1 MPLSAS
7 NLEEK
12 YYDIYNSYQE
22 IVNAYKSNILS
33 IGQVMKDKYSDF
45 QNKYSKLFRK
55 IIANQITTDFL
66 KNMTAIA
73 DNTISD
79 KKRDIFQKANP
90 VLYNEIIQNGILD
103 ILNQIKKIRTN
114 ITEYIEGYKED
125 FQKEKEDKKSYF
137 IQKYRPLLT
146 NKRYKGLL
154 KGWINETMPHDVTL
168 KLLASYGKMQRNELS
183 EQDAATAYSQ
193 HIVDEYIKPGLSK

>member
-22 IVNAYKSNILS
+22 IVNTYKSNILS
-33 IGQVMKDKYSDF
+33 IGQVMKDKYDDF

-66 KNMTAIA
+66 KNMTAVA

-90 VLYNEIIQNGILD
+90 VLYNEIVQNGILD

-125 FQKEKEDKKSYF
+125 FQKEKEEKKSYF

-168 KLLASYGKMQRNELS
+168 KLLASYDKMQRNELS

>member
-1 MPLSAS
+1 MQLSAS

-12 YYDIYNSYQE
+12 YYDIYNSYKE
-22 IVNAYKSNILS
+22 IVNTYKSNILA

-55 IIANQITTDFL
+55 IIANQITNDFL

-73 DNTISD
+73 DNNITD

-90 VLYNEIIQNGILD
+90 VIYNEIVQNGILD

-114 ITEYIEGYKED
+114 ITEYIEGYKEE
-125 FQKEKEDKKSYF
+125 FQKEKEEKKSYF

-193 HIVDEYIKPGLSK
+193 HIVDEYIKPGLK